1 MNRYSMMIGLE
12 VHIELRTRT
21 KMFCSCRADFGGEPN
36 TKICPVCAGYPG
48 MLPVVNRDAVIKG
61 LILAKELHGNISRIS
76 RFDRKNYFYPDNPKS
91 YQITQHY
98 QPLSLG
104 GGLKVGER
112 WIRIHEI
119 HLEEDA
125 GKLIH
130 TSDGRTLVN
139 LNRAGV
145 PLAEIV
151 TEPDF
156 ESPDEVTAFLE
167 ILRDIAVYSGISD
180 GRMQEGSLRA
190 DVNLSLKDN
199 VNNVYGTRTEMKNLN
214 SFTEIRHAIQ
224 HEASRQETLLMQ
236 GKPVIRET
244 RRWDEDRRE
253 SFSMRGKE
261 DAPDYRYFPD
271 PDLPPVIIS
280 DEWLESVRASLPEMH
295 DAKLERYVTEL
306 KLPEYTLEEEAKRF
320 LRTFSSIDENEK
332 EYLKGKQ
339 YLLFMSKNES
349 VFYEKQFYSC
359 GRSVY
364 QTERGLFADSIKG
377 LDKMTEK
384 DILEAVKQQVRVT
397 KYRTEAPI
405 RDAYIH
411 SDDKELIF
419 REAAF
424 VVKGLVKAVEQT
436 ADDRVMATVKIE
448 YAYKGSLSGTIRA
461 IVPLGAVEIG
471 QSYILALSAAD
482 SLFVIAAP
490 HSVYPPSEEN
500 IDLLSRCYG
509 TN

>member
-1 MNRYSMMIGLE
+1 MSRKRFILPLICVLLLSACGISQNAVDSGGSEPAYHAQALKTSVSLQEAVETFYYIAVVEMDSDPKPAVNQGYWQWGKVAENIHGVSEDRIL
-12 VHIELRTRT
+12 LRT
-21 KMFCSCRADFGGEPN
+21 
-36 TKICPVCAGYPG
+36 
-48 MLPVVNRDAVIKG
+48 
-61 LILAKELHGNISRIS
+61 
-76 RFDRKNYFYPDNPKS
+76 
-91 YQITQHY
+91 
-98 QPLSLG
+98 
-104 GGLKVGER
+104 
-112 WIRIHEI
+112 
-119 HLEEDA
+119 
-125 GKLIH
+125 
-130 TSDGRTLVN
+130 
-139 LNRAGV
+139 
-145 PLAEIV
+145 
-151 TEPDF
+151 
-156 ESPDEVTAFLE
+156 
-167 ILRDIAVYSGISD
+167 
-180 GRMQEGSLRA
+180 
-190 DVNLSLKDN
+190 
-199 VNNVYGTRTEMKNLN
+199 
-214 SFTEIRHAIQ
+214 
-224 HEASRQETLLMQ
+224 
-236 GKPVIRET
+236 
-244 RRWDEDRRE
+244 
-253 SFSMRGKE
+253 
-261 DAPDYRYFPD
+261 
-271 PDLPPVIIS
+271 
-280 DEWLESVRASLPEMH
+280 
-295 DAKLERYVTEL
+295 
-306 KLPEYTLEEEAKRF
+306 
-320 LRTFSSIDENEK
+320 NEK

-397 KYRTEAPI
+397 KYRMEAPI

-471 QSYILALSAAD
+471 QTYILALSAAD